1 MVIQVSR
8 HVPGAVPALQL
19 CAKLE
24 PWPLDHP
31 PLAAW
36 EAVYLHTSDMRLSSR
51 LSLRA
56 SVGMFCLILLYCYK
70 ILSFYIVIVY
80 TVIVFILTNSIAGV
94 GFVSPSRL
102 LLNWIQICR
111 NTVVQL

>member
-8 HVPGAVPALQL
+8 HIPGAVPALQL

-36 EAVYLHTSDMRLSSR
+36 EAVCLHTSDMRLSSR

-56 SVGMFCLILLYCYK
+56 SVGMFCLILLYYK
-70 ILSFYIVIVY
+70 ISSFYIVIVY
-80 TVIVFILTNSIAGV
+80 IVIAFILTNSIAGV

-102 LLNWIQICR
+102 LLNWIHICR
-111 NTVVQL
+111 NTVL